1 MSRTDPV
8 QGSKEGANDRE
19 PPVRN
24 APRDPKALAEE
35 LAKKS
40 PEKLAELQRMIA
52 LERLVAEMS

>member
-8 QGSKEGANDRE
+8 RGTKEGANDRE
-19 PPVRN
+19 PVRG